1 VFFLSHQNA
10 SAATVNLPDISSW
23 IVFFDE
29 GERDKII
36 KDFDDYLRSLVE
48 SAELNAFVLHQIQ
61 QDFMQIV
68 HFYLKGK
75 GIQAHQLFSDDLS
88 VELFSLATHSVT
100 DMKQWIVHTV
110 DRALK
115 YASEVEKSNSVIWR
129 VKQFIGMNLGKDL
142 SCEDIANQ
150 VFLNPIYQNRIFKK
164 ETGIS
169 LSEYIQQRRLKMA
182 RDLLSNT
189 NMPVS
194 TIAAHVGYT
203 NFSHFSRMFRKHT
216 SMSPMDFRK
225 TIPKEIEKG

>member
-1 VFFLSHQNA
+1 
-10 SAATVNLPDISSW
+10 
-23 IVFFDE
+23 
-29 GERDKII
+29 
-36 KDFDDYLRSLVE
+36 
-48 SAELNAFVLHQIQ
+48 
-61 QDFMQIV
+61 MQIV

-150 VFLNPIYQNRIFKK
+150 VFLNPIYLNRIFKK